1 MNQAAI
7 LYPAIALAALTFV
20 VLSLIPY
27 QRFKA
32 TFFLKQVVVDDFKF
46 GESKNVPPGVSIP
59 NRNYM
64 NLLELPM
71 LFYVVCLAMFVT
83 ETVAPVAVGLAWAYV
98 ALRSVHSLV
107 HLTYN
112 KVMHRLTFFAFSNFV
127 LMVLWVLLAL
137 NLSK

>member
-7 LYPAIALAALTFV
+7 LNPVIALAMLTFA
-20 VLSLIPY
+20 VLLLIPY

-64 NLLELPM
+64 NLLEIPM
-71 LFYVVCLAMFVT
+71 LFYVVCLVMFVT
-83 ETVAPVAVGLAWAYV
+83 QTVTLVALNLAWAYV
-98 ALRSVHSLV
+98 ALRSVHSVV

-112 KVMHRLTFFAFSNFV
+112 KVVHRLTLFALSNFV
-127 LMVLWVLLAL
+127 LVSLWVILAL
-137 NLSK
+137 NLNK